1 MESKE
6 GSRGGTDKDDAE
18 KGGGPPNAPGNFVLM
33 SLTTGE
39 PFEIPA
45 DHRNGSCRPVTDFE
59 KLNRVGEGTYGI
71 VYRARDTKTNEIVA
85 LKRVRMEREKDGLPI
100 STLREINL
108 LINLRHEN
116 VVQMREVAVGKNM
129 DSMFLVMTYCEQDIA
144 SLLDNMSSPFTE
156 AQVKCIMLQVLR
168 GLQYLHAR
176 YIIHRDLKVSNLLMT
191 DQGCVKIADFGLARV
206 VGQPRRGNLT
216 PRVVTIWYR
225 APEVLL
231 GSKNQTT
238 AIDMWATGCILA
250 ELLLHKPLLP
260 GRNELQQIELI
271 IDLLG
276 TPNDRLWPELKEL
289 PVLENYSLKHQPYN
303 NLKHSFTWLSASG
316 LRLLNFMFLYH
327 PGKRAT
333 AVECVQSAYFKE
345 APLPCDPEL
354 MPSFRHFRNKKS
366 EKAAATAGGAAGA
379 KRGNSPETTEGPL
392 AGPKPADI
400 RAAYNAPPLA
410 GIVKKRKIN

>member
-1 MESKE
+1 MESKGSKNE
-6 GSRGGTDKDDAE
+6 GLDKEDAE
-18 KGGGPPNAPGNFVLM
+18 KGAGPNAPGNYVLM

-39 PFEIPA
+39 PFEIPSA
-45 DHRNGSCRPVTDFE
+45 HRNGCCRPVTEFE

-71 VYRARDTKTNEIVA
+71 VYRARDTKSNEIVA

-100 STLREINL
+100 STLREISL
-108 LINLRHEN
+108 LINLNHEN
-116 VVQMREVAVGKNM
+116 VVELRNVAVGKNM
-129 DSMFLVMTYCEQDIA
+129 DSIFLVMDYCEQDIA

-156 AQVKCIMLQVLR
+156 AQVKCIMLQLLR

-206 VGQPRRGNLT
+206 VAQPRRGNLT
-216 PRVVTIWYR
+216 PRVVTLWYR

-260 GRNELQQIELI
+260 GKNEIQQIELI

-289 PVLENYSLKHQPYN
+289 SILENYSLKHQPYN

-333 AVECVQSAYFKE
+333 AIECLQSAYFKE

-366 EKAAATAGGAAGA
+366 DKSATSSAAAGSKRNAG
-379 KRGNSPETTEGPL
+379 GNSPETTEGPI

-400 RAAYNAPPLA
+400 RAAYNAPPL
-410 GIVKKRKIN
+410 GGMVKKRKV